1 MVLLLVLLVLLLVL
15 LVPLLVLLLVLQV
28 KRGCD
33 SHDQTIQGD
42 SHDQTAASFKTNHFK
57 LQQNIRITTV
67 ASAGSDLSTLKLI

>member
-1 MVLLLVLLVLLLVL
+1 MVLLLVLLLVLLVLLLV
-15 LVPLLVLLLVLQV
+15 LLVLQV

-57 LQQNIRITTV
+57 LQQNIRNTTP
-67 ASAGSDLSTLKLI
+67 S